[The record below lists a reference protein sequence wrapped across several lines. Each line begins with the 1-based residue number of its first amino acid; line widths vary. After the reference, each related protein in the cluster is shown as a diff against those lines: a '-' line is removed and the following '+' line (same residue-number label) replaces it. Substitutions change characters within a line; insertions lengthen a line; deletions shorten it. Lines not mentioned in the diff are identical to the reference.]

1 MEQRSVFVAIGNIC
15 SDFTSN
21 LKYISQIVKL
31 GFIAKNRSYGCK
43 VIFFTKDRRT
53 DKTIFYTLV
62 KIRSVQEADTLP
74 LILDGFENYLHK
86 YYNFPD
92 CSCSEWLTL

>member
-21 LKYISQIVKL
+21 WKYISQIVKL
-31 GFIAKNRSYGCK
+31 GLIAKKLSYGCK
-43 VIFFTKDRRT
+43 VIFFAKDRRT

-62 KIRSVQEADTLP
+62 RIHSVQEADTLP
-74 LILDGFENYLHK
+74 LILDGSENYLHK
-86 YYNFPD
+86 
-92 CSCSEWLTL
+92 

>member
-1 MEQRSVFVAIGNIC
+1 MEQRSVFVAVGNIC

-31 GFIAKNRSYGCK
+31 GFITKKQSYRCK
-43 VIFFTKDRRT
+43 VILFAKDRRT

-74 LILDGFENYLHK
+74 LILDCFENYLHK

-92 CSCSEWLTL
+92 SCCSESSTL